1 MISIKL
7 LCNFTTVLRAINKAD
22 YKSRKKGIL
31 SKRDIAKRFRYY
43 KDTLKNKI
51 GPTQAR
57 FMMTISYDGPIV
69 MCEQSKSITS
79 LKFVKTMD
87 NCLPKTFDLNINPMT
102 DGLFRTEMLA
112 KTLQCPMKLWKI

>member
-1 MISIKL
+1 MVLDLFIKL
-7 LCNFTTVLRAINKAD
+7 TKWTRRSL
-22 YKSRKKGIL
+22 SRPENGEDPMKKG
-31 SKRDIAKRFRYY
+31 S
-43 KDTLKNKI
+43 
-51 GPTQAR
+51 TQAR
-57 FMMTISYDGPIV
+57 FMMTISYDGRIV